1 MKKAVCIAFV
11 LEFCALM
18 LFYGYAYPI
27 IPFWGDDFQLISE
40 YPKLPV
46 SGGWIPARL
55 LPLYIQTNIA
65 TFAAYMIMPITH
77 LDFLD
82 SIALMCAIVLSS
94 AFVGFHWLFYT
105 LSHIM
110 LAKRSQ
116 ALLISSVFIVGCAII
131 AKVKMMPLLLPA
143 DLNAQGMGY
152 LLTMVCFY
160 TLPYLVNLGFVLGLI
175 ILILKNSNLDSTNK
189 YILNGGGAILVCS
202 YLAIFSMES
211 ASVLSASFA
220 GCMLLYRIIA
230 NLKETKS
237 FIAVLKRFNAYDY
250 FLILVIVLW
259 AIALSYMLHSG
270 RANYCAD
277 FDLKRGLD
285 YMITTIKSLR
295 KGFIV
300 IFVLIFIGSL
310 LGIIFGKNNPYRFLL
325 ITLDMWFLC
334 LVIFY
339 TLTVSKCGATWYLM
353 SGLLMAMLVI
363 LVVHISIFIAIYK
376 SGYFIFSLVFFIS
389 ILQSLQPYNERP
401 RNSYMY
407 FKSYSQSWI
416 DQVQKAQKE
425 GKKEI
430 DIFVPEEFG
439 HYHWNDWFAPSF
451 PRSLKIY
458 GLITE
463 DIKVTFKPKSKAPLN

>member
-1 MKKAVCIAFV
+1 
-11 LEFCALM
+11 
-18 LFYGYAYPI
+18 
-27 IPFWGDDFQLISE
+27 
-40 YPKLPV
+40 
-46 SGGWIPARL
+46 
-55 LPLYIQTNIA
+55 
-65 TFAAYMIMPITH
+65 
-77 LDFLD
+77 
-82 SIALMCAIVLSS
+82 
-94 AFVGFHWLFYT
+94 
-105 LSHIM
+105 
-110 LAKRSQ
+110 
-116 ALLISSVFIVGCAII
+116 
-131 AKVKMMPLLLPA
+131 
-143 DLNAQGMGY
+143 
-152 LLTMVCFY
+152 
-160 TLPYLVNLGFVLGLI
+160 
-175 ILILKNSNLDSTNK
+175 
-189 YILNGGGAILVCS
+189 
-202 YLAIFSMES
+202 
-211 ASVLSASFA
+211 
-220 GCMLLYRIIA
+220 MLLYRIIA

-401 RNSYMY
+401 RNSYIY

-439 HYHWNDWFAPSF
+439 HHHWNDWFAPSF

>member
-189 YILNGGGAILVCS
+189 YILNGGGGDTCLFVFGDFFYGERKRAFCK
-202 YLAIFSMES
+202 FC
-211 ASVLSASFA
+211 
-220 GCMLLYRIIA
+220 GLYA
-230 NLKETKS
+230 
-237 FIAVLKRFNAYDY
+237 
-250 FLILVIVLW
+250 
-259 AIALSYMLHSG
+259 ALSH
-270 RANYCAD
+270 YCKSQRSKK
-277 FDLKRGLD
+277 L
-285 YMITTIKSLR
+285 YCCIK
-295 KGFIV
+295 
-300 IFVLIFIGSL
+300 
-310 LGIIFGKNNPYRFLL
+310 
-325 ITLDMWFLC
+325 
-334 LVIFY
+334 
-339 TLTVSKCGATWYLM
+339 
-353 SGLLMAMLVI
+353 
-363 LVVHISIFIAIYK
+363 
-376 SGYFIFSLVFFIS
+376 
-389 ILQSLQPYNERP
+389 
-401 RNSYMY
+401 
-407 FKSYSQSWI
+407 
-416 DQVQKAQKE
+416 
-425 GKKEI
+425 
-430 DIFVPEEFG
+430 
-439 HYHWNDWFAPSF
+439 
-451 PRSLKIY
+451 KI
-458 GLITE
+458 
-463 DIKVTFKPKSKAPLN
+463 